1 VLDRTLRVPAREGML
16 REEAILEEPRRRHVE
31 VIGCQKFQNHHSTRS
46 LSSLGLCSHEP
57 HGWRCGAAQ
66 CVFRHLTNSSAGL
79 EVLAPRPWRF
89 KVIYL
94 ASPRDLH
101 PASVIHHRSIYLP
114 RMASRVHHFVP
125 REPGRCG
132 LRADT
137 SMNKYSRSSRTLHPT
152 RRRGRPDTAS
162 CFVVLSGTRV
172 RHPPVYCNALRLWL
186 PRLLALCFDINSAFL
201 VLPRVSR
208 PLSLSSCQDSEIL
221 LSLSLIF
228 IHLLCLADQGLR
240 TITVVHFLSSLRRL

>member
-1 VLDRTLRVPAREGML
+1 MR
-16 REEAILEEPRRRHVE
+16 
-31 VIGCQKFQNHHSTRS
+31 
-46 LSSLGLCSHEP
+46 LSVCSGISP
-57 HGWRCGAAQ
+57 TAAQ
-66 CVFRHLTNSSAGL
+66 ASKSWHP
-79 EVLAPRPWRF
+79 VLGALRLSTWPPP
-89 KVIYL
+89 
-94 ASPRDLH
+94 PRDVH
-101 PASVIHHRSIYLP
+101 PASVIHHRSIYGVKGPSLCA
-114 RMASRVHHFVP
+114 RRT
-125 REPGRCG
+125 GRCG

-137 SMNKYSRSSRTLHPT
+137 SMNKYSRSSRTLHPR
-152 RRRGRPDTAS
+152 RRRGSPDTAS